1 MPVDLSISIPFS
13 LDSLGLGVSIPEQI
27 MQPSTSDTEDMH
39 NHLPSSP
46 QPDEDSYPSTLQT
59 TLQTTLQQPRDGS
72 LTSSQSTIQ
81 LGDGFDS
88 DVSLSTEGR
97 HSESSLRTSRK
108 GFPDASSVGS
118 ELLLEVRNL
127 LAQAESMFSAGS
139 CAASSLTSHILSNEN
154 ILLPARGKNT
164 ELLESSLSSSATVDP
179 RSQSSQLWVR
189 SSSDSMLTSS
199 PLASNPSATTSCRGQ
214 KKGTVDKGAVSSF
227 VLPQSV
233 HRTEPE
239 GCSAAP
245 PDSTIPPQPAPTASS
260 GSGLQQ
266 LPPAVDTEEEE
277 EEAAVEDPEQN
288 DPPPLLKQDT
298 DQGALSDGSSGSSLA
313 AKVSELLQTE
323 SPTSVMSSTSST
335 TDQERRARG
344 RRSHLIYILLKD
356 QFHKNVQ
363 TSEV

>member
-1 MPVDLSISIPFS
+1 MSIAFS

-59 TLQTTLQQPRDGS
+59 TLQQPRDSS
-72 LTSSQSTIQ
+72 LPSSQNTIQ
-81 LGDGFDS
+81 LGNGFDS

-97 HSESSLRTSRK
+97 DSESSLRTSRNK
-108 GFPDASSVGS
+108 FTDTSFVGL

-127 LAQAESMFSAGS
+127 LAQAENMFSAGS

-154 ILLPARGKNT
+154 ILLPPRSKNM

-179 RSQSSQLWVR
+179 RSQSSQLWAR

-199 PLASNPSATTSCRGQ
+199 PLANYPSATTPCRGQ
-214 KKGTVDKGAVSSF
+214 KNGTVDKGAVSSF

-245 PDSTIPPQPAPTASS
+245 PDNAIPPQPALTTSS
-260 GSGLQQ
+260 GSGPQQ

-277 EEAAVEDPEQN
+277 QAAVEDPEQN
-288 DPPPLLKQDT
+288 DPPPLLKEDT
-298 DQGALSDGSSGSSLA
+298 DQGAVSDGSSGSSLA
-313 AKVSELLQTE
+313 AKVSKLLQTE
-323 SPTSVMSSTSST
+323 SPTSVVSSTSST
-335 TDQERRARG
+335 TDQEERRARG
-344 RRSHLIYILLKD
+344 TRSHLIYMLLK
-356 QFHKNVQ
+356 
-363 TSEV
+363 